1 MVHELMANNYVNAKV
16 ALTTT
21 AATTLYT
28 CPPATTAIVKSILVA
43 AITATADAVEVT
55 ITSGVNV
62 YTLFSGAVI
71 GASLTVELLSE
82 PLVVQATEVLTVT
95 AVTANRLHVVSS
107 ILEIT

>member
-1 MVHELMANNYVNAKV
+1 MVHELMANNYINAKV

-28 CPPATTAIVKSILVA
+28 CAPATTAIVKSILVA
-43 AITATADAVEVT
+43 AITATADAVEAT
-55 ITSGVNV
+55 ITNGANV

-95 AVTANRLHVVSS
+95 AVTANRLHVVAS